1 VRLGEKGDELM
12 PMTVRDVLELPA
24 LQQAGPR
31 VLAGRT
37 RLDAPVRWV
46 HVAEVPEIA
55 DLLRGGELVLTTG
68 IGLPPD
74 DDGLCRWI
82 DALAAVGAAGVVIEL
97 GRRFGPTLPTGLVE
111 RARSRDLPLIALRR
125 EVRFVAVTEVVHSV
139 IVEEQTADLLANDE
153 IHRIFTE
160 LSVEGAEPRQVLRE
174 VTRLSRRPA
183 VLENL
188 AHQVLAYET
197 GPLSAEELLDRWEAR
212 SRAVEV
218 PSGTGYEP
226 RSGWL
231 VTGVEARGSRW
242 GRLVLLCDQEPP
254 ARTRVLLERA
264 ASTIALNQLVVQD
277 SSSVE
282 RQARSNLLW
291 SIVTHSAPT
300 RDVALRARGLGVV
313 LEQRRLF
320 GVVVRRRRL
329 TRTAGVEMNAR
340 RRELLDAV
348 ERAVGDCGLAALT
361 GDVGE
366 AVGGE
371 GVSVLVALG
380 NEDTDEAAL
389 QGLSTAL
396 TEAGHSAG
404 SDVVVAAGSVVR
416 SLDLAR
422 RSLVEAAQV
431 ADASVHTAEPRPFYR
446 LLDVRLRGLLH
457 LLREDVR
464 LQTFVERELGPL
476 LSYDQ
481 RHGTNHVAL
490 LEAYLVEGRNKRR
503 AAAAMALSRSAL
515 YQRLQ
520 LIQRVLDVDLDSS
533 ERHLSLHVALTAR
546 DVMRTKNSLGAAG

>member
-1 VRLGEKGDELM
+1 M

-31 VLAGRT
+31 VMAGRD

-46 HVAEVPEIA
+46 HVAEIPEIA

-74 DDGLCRWI
+74 DDGLRRWI
-82 DALAAVGAAGVVIEL
+82 DGLAAVGAAGVVVEL
-97 GRRFGPTLPTGLVE
+97 GRRFGGTLPAALVE
-111 RARSRDLPLIALRR
+111 QARSRNLPLVALQR
-125 EVRFVAVTEVVHSV
+125 EMRFVAVTEVVHSV
-139 IVEEQTADLLANDE
+139 IVEEQTAELLAKDE

-174 VTRLSRRPA
+174 VTRLSRRPV

-188 AHQVLAYET
+188 SHQVLAYET
-197 GPLSAEELLDRWEAR
+197 GPLSAEELLDRWETR

-231 VTGVEARGSRW
+231 VTGVEARGNRW

-254 ARTRVLLERA
+254 ARTSVLLERA
-264 ASTIALNQLVVQD
+264 ASTIALNQLVARD
-277 SSSVE
+277 DSSVE
-282 RQARSNLLW
+282 RQARSSLLW
-291 SIVTHSAPT
+291 SIVNHSAPT
-300 RDVALRARGLGVV
+300 RDVALRARGLGVA
-313 LEQRRLF
+313 LEQRRLL
-320 GVVVRRRRL
+320 GVVVRRRRPGPGPG
-329 TRTAGVEMNAR
+329 AEMNAR

-348 ERAVGDCGLAALT
+348 ETAVRDCGLSALA
-361 GDVGE
+361 GDVDGL
-366 AVGGE
+366 GGAE
-371 GVSVLVALG
+371 VTVLVALTDA
-380 NEDTDEAAL
+380 ESDEAAL
-389 QGLSTAL
+389 LGLSTAL
-396 TEAGHSAG
+396 TRAGVRAG

-422 RSLVEAAQV
+422 RSLIEAAQV
-431 ADASVHTAEPRPFYR
+431 ADATAHTAEPRPFYR
-446 LLDVRLRGLLH
+446 LLDVRLRGLLY
-457 LLREDVR
+457 LLRDDVR

-476 LSYDQ
+476 LSYDE

-503 AAAAMALSRSAL
+503 AAEEMSLSRSAL

-520 LIQRVLDVDLDSS
+520 LIERVLGVDLDSS
-533 ERHLSLHVALTAR
+533 ERRLSLHVALTAR
-546 DVMRTKNSLGAAG
+546 DVMRGGGISGAAG

>member
-1 VRLGEKGDELM
+1 M

-31 VLAGRT
+31 VMAGRD

-46 HVAEVPEIA
+46 HVAEIPEIA

-74 DDGLCRWI
+74 DDGLRRWI
-82 DALAAVGAAGVVIEL
+82 DGLAAVGAAGVVVEL
-97 GRRFGPTLPTGLVE
+97 GRRFGGTLPAALVE
-111 RARSRDLPLIALRR
+111 QARSRNLPLVALQR
-125 EVRFVAVTEVVHSV
+125 EMRFVAVTEVVHSV
-139 IVEEQTADLLANDE
+139 IVEEQTAELLAKDE

-174 VTRLSRRPA
+174 VTRLSRRPV

-188 AHQVLAYET
+188 SHQVLAYET
-197 GPLSAEELLDRWEAR
+197 GPLSAEELLDRWETR

-231 VTGVEARGSRW
+231 VTGVEARGNRW

-254 ARTRVLLERA
+254 ARTSVLLERA
-264 ASTIALNQLVVQD
+264 ASTIALNQLVARD
-277 SSSVE
+277 DSSVE
-282 RQARSNLLW
+282 RQARSSLLW
-291 SIVTHSAPT
+291 SIVNHSAPT
-300 RDVALRARGLGVV
+300 RDVALRARGLGVP
-313 LEQRRLF
+313 LEQRRLL
-320 GVVVRRRRL
+320 GVVVRRRRPGPGPG
-329 TRTAGVEMNAR
+329 AEMNAR

-348 ERAVGDCGLAALT
+348 ETAVRDCGLAALA
-361 GDVGE
+361 GDVDGL
-366 AVGGE
+366 GGAE
-371 GVSVLVALG
+371 VTVLVALTDA
-380 NEDTDEAAL
+380 ESDEAAL
-389 QGLSTAL
+389 LGLSTAL
-396 TEAGHSAG
+396 TRAGLQAG

-422 RSLVEAAQV
+422 RSLIEAAQV
-431 ADASVHTAEPRPFYR
+431 ADATAHTAEPRPFYR
-446 LLDVRLRGLLH
+446 LLDVRLRGLLY
-457 LLREDVR
+457 LLRDDVR

-476 LSYDQ
+476 LSYDE

-503 AAAAMALSRSAL
+503 AAEEMSLSRSAL

-520 LIQRVLDVDLDSS
+520 LIERVLGVDLDSS
-533 ERHLSLHVALTAR
+533 ERRLSLHVALTAR
-546 DVMRTKNSLGAAG
+546 DVMRGGGISGAAG

>member
-1 VRLGEKGDELM
+1 M

-31 VLAGRT
+31 VMAGRD

-46 HVAEVPEIA
+46 HVAEIPEIA

-74 DDGLCRWI
+74 DDGLRRWI
-82 DALAAVGAAGVVIEL
+82 DGLAAVGAAGVVVEL
-97 GRRFGPTLPTGLVE
+97 GRRFGGTLPAALVE
-111 RARSRDLPLIALRR
+111 QARSRNLPLVALQR
-125 EVRFVAVTEVVHSV
+125 EMRFVAVTEVVHSV
-139 IVEEQTADLLANDE
+139 IVEEQTAELLAKDE

-174 VTRLSRRPA
+174 VTRLSRRPV

-188 AHQVLAYET
+188 SHQVLAYET
-197 GPLSAEELLDRWEAR
+197 GPLSAEELLDRWETR

-231 VTGVEARGSRW
+231 VTGVEARGNRW

-254 ARTRVLLERA
+254 ARTSVLLERA
-264 ASTIALNQLVVQD
+264 ASTIALNQLVARD
-277 SSSVE
+277 DSSVE
-282 RQARSNLLW
+282 RQARSSLLW
-291 SIVTHSAPT
+291 SIVNHSAPT
-300 RDVALRARGLGVV
+300 RDVALRARGLGVA
-313 LEQRRLF
+313 LEQRRLL
-320 GVVVRRRRL
+320 GVVVRRRRPGPGPG
-329 TRTAGVEMNAR
+329 AEMNAR

-348 ERAVGDCGLAALT
+348 ETAVRDCGLSALA
-361 GDVGE
+361 GDVDGL
-366 AVGGE
+366 GGAE
-371 GVSVLVALG
+371 VTVLVALTDA
-380 NEDTDEAAL
+380 ESDEAAL
-389 QGLSTAL
+389 LGLSTAL
-396 TEAGHSAG
+396 TRAGLRAG

-422 RSLVEAAQV
+422 RSLIEAAQV
-431 ADASVHTAEPRPFYR
+431 ADATAHTAEPRPFYR
-446 LLDVRLRGLLH
+446 LLDVRLRGLLY
-457 LLREDVR
+457 LLRDDVR

-476 LSYDQ
+476 LSYDE

-503 AAAAMALSRSAL
+503 AAEEMSLSRSAL

-520 LIQRVLDVDLDSS
+520 LIERVLGVDLDSS
-533 ERHLSLHVALTAR
+533 ERRLSLHVALTAR
-546 DVMRTKNSLGAAG
+546 DVMRGGGISGAAG

>member
-1 VRLGEKGDELM
+1 M

-31 VLAGRT
+31 VLAGRD

-46 HVAEVPEIA
+46 HVAEIPEIA

-74 DDGLCRWI
+74 DDGLRRWI
-82 DALAAVGAAGVVIEL
+82 DGLAAVGVAGVVVEL
-97 GRRFGPTLPTGLVE
+97 GRRFGGTLPAGLVE
-111 RARSRDLPLIALRR
+111 HARSRNLPLIALRR
-125 EVRFVAVTEVVHSV
+125 EMRFVAVTEVVHSV
-139 IVEEQTADLLANDE
+139 IVEEQTAELLAKDE
-153 IHRIFTE
+153 IHRVFTE

-197 GPLSAEELLDRWEAR
+197 GPLTAEELLDRWETR

-231 VTGVEARGSRW
+231 VTGVEARGNRW

-264 ASTIALNQLVVQD
+264 ASTIALNQLVARD

-282 RQARSNLLW
+282 RQARSSLLL
-291 SIVTHSAPT
+291 SLVNHSAPT

-313 LEQRRLF
+313 LEQRLLL
-320 GVVVRRRRL
+320 GVVVRRRRPVPA
-329 TRTAGVEMNAR
+329 TGEANGR

-348 ERAVGDCGLAALT
+348 ETAVRECGLAALV
-361 GDVGE
+361 GDVDE
-366 AVGGE
+366 AAGGT
-371 GVSVLVALG
+371 GVTLLVALDG
-380 NEDTDEAAL
+380 TGSDEAAL
-389 QGLSTAL
+389 GSLSAAL
-396 TEAGHSAG
+396 TRAGHRAG

-416 SLDLAR
+416 TLDLAR

-431 ADASVHTAEPRPFYR
+431 ADATVHTAEPRPFYR
-446 LLDVRLRGLLH
+446 LHDVRLRGLLY
-457 LLREDVR
+457 LLRDDVR

-481 RHGTNHVAL
+481 RHGTNHVGL
-490 LEAYLVEGRNKRR
+490 LETYLVEGRNKRR
-503 AAAAMALSRSAL
+503 AADAMSLSRSAL
-515 YQRLQ
+515 YQRLE
-520 LIQRVLDVDLDSS
+520 LIERVLGVDLDSS
-533 ERHLSLHVALTAR
+533 ERRLSLHVALTAR
-546 DVMRTKNSLGAAG
+546 DVMRAGGPEVTG

>member
-1 VRLGEKGDELM
+1 M

-31 VLAGRT
+31 VLAGRD

-46 HVAEVPEIA
+46 HVAEIPEIA

-74 DDGLCRWI
+74 DDGLRRWI
-82 DALAAVGAAGVVIEL
+82 DGLAAVGVAGVVVEL
-97 GRRFGPTLPTGLVE
+97 GRRFGGTLPAGLVE
-111 RARSRDLPLIALRR
+111 HARSRNLPLIALRR
-125 EVRFVAVTEVVHSV
+125 EMRFVAVTEVVHSV
-139 IVEEQTADLLANDE
+139 IVEEQTADLLAKDE

-197 GPLSAEELLDRWEAR
+197 GPLTAEELLDRWETR

-231 VTGVEARGSRW
+231 VTSVEARGNRW

-264 ASTIALNQLVVQD
+264 ASTIALNQLVARD

-282 RQARSNLLW
+282 RQARSSLLL

-313 LEQRRLF
+313 LDQRRLL
-320 GVVVRRRRL
+320 GVVVRRRRPAPG
-329 TRTAGVEMNAR
+329 TGADGTAN

-348 ERAVGDCGLAALT
+348 ETAVRECGLAALA
-361 GDVGE
+361 GDVD
-366 AVGGE
+366 AGGT
-371 GVSVLVALG
+371 GVTLLVALDETG
-380 NEDTDEAAL
+380 SDEAAL
-389 QGLSTAL
+389 GSLSAAL
-396 TEAGHSAG
+396 TRAGHRAG
-404 SDVVVAAGSVVR
+404 ADVVVAAGSVVR
-416 SLDLAR
+416 TLDLAR
-422 RSLVEAAQV
+422 RSLAEAAQV
-431 ADASVHTAEPRPFYR
+431 ADATVHTAEPRPFYR
-446 LLDVRLRGLLH
+446 LHDVRLRGLLY
-457 LLREDVR
+457 LLRDDVR

-490 LEAYLVEGRNKRR
+490 LETYLVEGRNKRR
-503 AAAAMALSRSAL
+503 AADAMSLSRSAL
-515 YQRLQ
+515 YQRLE
-520 LIQRVLDVDLDSS
+520 LIERVLGVDLDSS
-533 ERHLSLHVALTAR
+533 ERRLSLHVALTAR
-546 DVMRTKNSLGAAG
+546 DVMRAGGPEPTG

>member
-1 VRLGEKGDELM
+1 M

-31 VLAGRT
+31 VMAGRD

-46 HVAEVPEIA
+46 HVAEIPEIA

-74 DDGLCRWI
+74 DDGLRRWI
-82 DALAAVGAAGVVIEL
+82 DGLAAVGAAGVVVEL
-97 GRRFGPTLPTGLVE
+97 GRRFGGTLPAALVE
-111 RARSRDLPLIALRR
+111 QARSRNLPLVALQR
-125 EVRFVAVTEVVHSV
+125 EMRFVAVTEVVHSV
-139 IVEEQTADLLANDE
+139 IVEEQTAELLAKDE

-188 AHQVLAYET
+188 SHQVLAYET
-197 GPLSAEELLDRWEAR
+197 GPLTAEELLDRWETR

-231 VTGVEARGSRW
+231 VTGVEARGNRW

-254 ARTRVLLERA
+254 ARTSVLLERA
-264 ASTIALNQLVVQD
+264 ASTIALNQLVARD
-277 SSSVE
+277 DSSVE
-282 RQARSNLLW
+282 RQARSSLLW
-291 SIVTHSAPT
+291 SIVNHSAPT
-300 RDVALRARGLGVV
+300 RDVALRARGLGVA
-313 LEQRRLF
+313 LEQRRLL
-320 GVVVRRRRL
+320 GVVVRRRRPGL
-329 TRTAGVEMNAR
+329 SPGVEMNAR

-348 ERAVGDCGLAALT
+348 EAAVRDCGLAALA
-361 GDVGE
+361 GDVDGL
-366 AVGGE
+366 GGAE
-371 GVSVLVALG
+371 VTVLVALA
-380 NEDTDEAAL
+380 EAESDEGAL
-389 QGLSTAL
+389 LGLSTAL
-396 TEAGHSAG
+396 TRAGLRAG

-431 ADASVHTAEPRPFYR
+431 ADATAHTAEPRPFYR
-446 LLDVRLRGLLH
+446 LLDVRLRGLLY
-457 LLREDVR
+457 LLRDDVR

-476 LSYDQ
+476 LSYDE

-503 AAAAMALSRSAL
+503 AAEEMSLSRSAL

-520 LIQRVLDVDLDSS
+520 LIERVLGVDLDSS
-533 ERHLSLHVALTAR
+533 ERRLSLHVALTAR
-546 DVMRTKNSLGAAG
+546 DVMRGGGISGAAG

>member
-1 VRLGEKGDELM
+1 M

-31 VLAGRT
+31 VMAGRD

-46 HVAEVPEIA
+46 HVAEIPEIA

-74 DDGLCRWI
+74 DDGLRRWI
-82 DALAAVGAAGVVIEL
+82 DGLAAVGAAGVVVEL
-97 GRRFGPTLPTGLVE
+97 GRRFGGTLPAALVE
-111 RARSRDLPLIALRR
+111 QARSRNLPLVALQR
-125 EVRFVAVTEVVHSV
+125 EMRFVAVTEVVHSV
-139 IVEEQTADLLANDE
+139 IVEEQTAELLAKDE

-174 VTRLSRRPA
+174 VTRLSRRPV

-188 AHQVLAYET
+188 SHQVLAYET
-197 GPLSAEELLDRWEAR
+197 GPLSAEELLDRWETR

-231 VTGVEARGSRW
+231 VTGVEARGNRW

-254 ARTRVLLERA
+254 ARTSVLLERA
-264 ASTIALNQLVVQD
+264 ASTIALNQLVARD
-277 SSSVE
+277 DSSVE
-282 RQARSNLLW
+282 RQARSSLLW
-291 SIVTHSAPT
+291 SIVNHSAPT
-300 RDVALRARGLGVV
+300 RDVALRARGLGVP
-313 LEQRRLF
+313 LEQRRLL
-320 GVVVRRRRL
+320 GVVVRRRRPGPGPG
-329 TRTAGVEMNAR
+329 AEMNAR

-348 ERAVGDCGLAALT
+348 ETAVRDCGLSALA
-361 GDVGE
+361 GDVDGLDGAE
-366 AVGGE
+366 VT
-371 GVSVLVALG
+371 VLVALTDA
-380 NEDTDEAAL
+380 ESDEAAL
-389 QGLSTAL
+389 LGLSTAL
-396 TEAGHSAG
+396 TRAGLRAG

-422 RSLVEAAQV
+422 RSLIEAAQV
-431 ADASVHTAEPRPFYR
+431 ADATAHTAEPRPFYR
-446 LLDVRLRGLLH
+446 LLDVRLRGLLY
-457 LLREDVR
+457 LLRDDVR

-476 LSYDQ
+476 LSYDE

-503 AAAAMALSRSAL
+503 AAEEMSLSRSAL

-520 LIQRVLDVDLDSS
+520 LIERVLGVDLDSS
-533 ERHLSLHVALTAR
+533 ERRLSLHVALTAR
-546 DVMRTKNSLGAAG
+546 DVMRGGGISGAAG

>member
-1 VRLGEKGDELM
+1 M

-31 VLAGRT
+31 VMAGRD

-46 HVAEVPEIA
+46 HVAEIPEIA

-74 DDGLCRWI
+74 DDGLRRWI
-82 DALAAVGAAGVVIEL
+82 DGLAAVGAAGVVVEL
-97 GRRFGPTLPTGLVE
+97 GRRFGGTLPAALVE
-111 RARSRDLPLIALRR
+111 QARSRNLPLVALQR
-125 EVRFVAVTEVVHSV
+125 EMRFVAVTEVVHSV
-139 IVEEQTADLLANDE
+139 IVEEQTADLLAKDE

-188 AHQVLAYET
+188 SHQVLAYET
-197 GPLSAEELLDRWEAR
+197 GPLSAEELLDRWETR

-231 VTGVEARGSRW
+231 VTGVEARGNRW

-254 ARTRVLLERA
+254 ARTSVLLERA
-264 ASTIALNQLVVQD
+264 ASTIALNQLVARD
-277 SSSVE
+277 DSSVE
-282 RQARSNLLW
+282 RQARSSLLW
-291 SIVTHSAPT
+291 SIVNHSAPT
-300 RDVALRARGLGVV
+300 RDVALRARGLGVA
-313 LEQRRLF
+313 LEQRRLL
-320 GVVVRRRRL
+320 GVVVRRRRPGPGP
-329 TRTAGVEMNAR
+329 GVEMNAR

-348 ERAVGDCGLAALT
+348 ETAVRDCGLAALA
-361 GDVGE
+361 GDVDGL
-366 AVGGE
+366 GGAE
-371 GVSVLVALG
+371 VTVLVALADA
-380 NEDTDEAAL
+380 ESDEAAL
-389 QGLSTAL
+389 LGLSTAL
-396 TEAGHSAG
+396 TRAGLRAG

-431 ADASVHTAEPRPFYR
+431 ADATAHTAEPRPFYR
-446 LLDVRLRGLLH
+446 LLDVRLRGLLY
-457 LLREDVR
+457 LLRDDVR

-476 LSYDQ
+476 LSYDE

-503 AAAAMALSRSAL
+503 AAEEMSLSRSAL

-520 LIQRVLDVDLDSS
+520 LIERVLGVDLDSS
-533 ERHLSLHVALTAR
+533 ERRLSLHVALTAR
-546 DVMRTKNSLGAAG
+546 DVMRGGGVSGSAG

>member
-1 VRLGEKGDELM
+1 M

-31 VLAGRT
+31 VMAGRD

-46 HVAEVPEIA
+46 HVAEIPEIA

-74 DDGLCRWI
+74 DDGLRRWI
-82 DALAAVGAAGVVIEL
+82 DGLAAVGAAGVVVEL
-97 GRRFGPTLPTGLVE
+97 GRRFGGTLPAALVE
-111 RARSRDLPLIALRR
+111 QARSRNLPLVALQR
-125 EVRFVAVTEVVHSV
+125 EMRFVAVTEVVHSV
-139 IVEEQTADLLANDE
+139 IVEEQTAELLAKDE

-174 VTRLSRRPA
+174 VTRLSRRPV

-188 AHQVLAYET
+188 SHQVLAYET
-197 GPLSAEELLDRWEAR
+197 GPLSAEELLDRWETR

-231 VTGVEARGSRW
+231 VTGVEARGNRW

-254 ARTRVLLERA
+254 ARTSVLLERA
-264 ASTIALNQLVVQD
+264 ASTIALNQLVARD
-277 SSSVE
+277 DSSVE
-282 RQARSNLLW
+282 RQARSSLLW
-291 SIVTHSAPT
+291 SIVNHSAPT
-300 RDVALRARGLGVV
+300 RDVALRARGLGVP
-313 LEQRRLF
+313 LEQRRLL
-320 GVVVRRRRL
+320 GVVVRRRRPGPGPG
-329 TRTAGVEMNAR
+329 AEMNAR

-348 ERAVGDCGLAALT
+348 ETAVRDCGLAALA
-361 GDVGE
+361 GDVDGL
-366 AVGGE
+366 GGAE
-371 GVSVLVALG
+371 VTVLVALTDA
-380 NEDTDEAAL
+380 ESDEAAL
-389 QGLSTAL
+389 LGLSTAL
-396 TEAGHSAG
+396 TRAGPQAG

-422 RSLVEAAQV
+422 RSLIEAAQV
-431 ADASVHTAEPRPFYR
+431 ADATAHTAEPRPFYR
-446 LLDVRLRGLLH
+446 LLDVRLRGLLY
-457 LLREDVR
+457 LLRDDVR

-476 LSYDQ
+476 LSYDE

-503 AAAAMALSRSAL
+503 AAEEMSLSRSAL

-520 LIQRVLDVDLDSS
+520 LIERVLGVDLDSS
-533 ERHLSLHVALTAR
+533 ERRLSLHVALTAR
-546 DVMRTKNSLGAAG
+546 DVMRGGGISGAAG

>member
-1 VRLGEKGDELM
+1 M

-31 VLAGRT
+31 VVAGRD

-46 HVAEVPEIA
+46 HVAEIPEIA

-74 DDGLCRWI
+74 DDGLRRWI
-82 DALAAVGAAGVVIEL
+82 DGLAAVGAAGVVVEL
-97 GRRFGPTLPTGLVE
+97 GRRFGGTLPAALVE
-111 RARSRDLPLIALRR
+111 QARSRNLPLVALQR
-125 EVRFVAVTEVVHSV
+125 EMRFVAVTEVVHSV
-139 IVEEQTADLLANDE
+139 IVEEQTADLLAKDE

-188 AHQVLAYET
+188 SHQVLAYET
-197 GPLSAEELLDRWEAR
+197 GPLSAEELLDRWETR

-231 VTGVEARGSRW
+231 VTGVEARGNRW

-254 ARTRVLLERA
+254 ARTSVLLERA
-264 ASTIALNQLVVQD
+264 ASTIALNQLVARD
-277 SSSVE
+277 DSSVE
-282 RQARSNLLW
+282 RQARSSLLW
-291 SIVTHSAPT
+291 SIVNHSAPT
-300 RDVALRARGLGVV
+300 RDVALRARGLGVA
-313 LEQRRLF
+313 LEQRRLL
-320 GVVVRRRRL
+320 GVVVRRRRPGL
-329 TRTAGVEMNAR
+329 SPGVEMNAR

-348 ERAVGDCGLAALT
+348 ETAVRDCGLAALA
-361 GDVGE
+361 GDVDGL
-366 AVGGE
+366 GGAE
-371 GVSVLVALG
+371 VTVLVALA
-380 NEDTDEAAL
+380 EAESDEAAL
-389 QGLSTAL
+389 LGLSTAL
-396 TEAGHSAG
+396 TRAGLRAG

-431 ADASVHTAEPRPFYR
+431 ADATAHTAEPRPFYR
-446 LLDVRLRGLLH
+446 LLDVRLRGLLY
-457 LLREDVR
+457 LLRDDVR

-476 LSYDQ
+476 LSYDE

-503 AAAAMALSRSAL
+503 AAEEMSLSRSAL

-520 LIQRVLDVDLDSS
+520 LIERVLGVDLDSS
-533 ERHLSLHVALTAR
+533 ERRLSLHVALTAR
-546 DVMRTKNSLGAAG
+546 DVMRGGGVSGSAG

>member
-1 VRLGEKGDELM
+1 M

-31 VLAGRT
+31 VMAGRD

-46 HVAEVPEIA
+46 HVAEIPEIA

-74 DDGLCRWI
+74 DDGLRRWI
-82 DALAAVGAAGVVIEL
+82 DGLAAVGAAGVVVEL
-97 GRRFGPTLPTGLVE
+97 GRRFGGTLPAALVE
-111 RARSRDLPLIALRR
+111 QARSRNLPLVALQR
-125 EVRFVAVTEVVHSV
+125 EMRFVAVTEVVHSV
-139 IVEEQTADLLANDE
+139 IVEEQTAELLAKDE

-174 VTRLSRRPA
+174 VTRLSRRPV

-188 AHQVLAYET
+188 SHQLLAYET
-197 GPLSAEELLDRWEAR
+197 GPLSAEELLDRWETR

-231 VTGVEARGSRW
+231 VTGVEARGNRW

-254 ARTRVLLERA
+254 ARTSVLLERA
-264 ASTIALNQLVVQD
+264 ASTIALNQLVARD
-277 SSSVE
+277 DSSVE
-282 RQARSNLLW
+282 RQARSSLLW
-291 SIVTHSAPT
+291 SIVNHSAPT
-300 RDVALRARGLGVV
+300 RDVALRARGLGVP
-313 LEQRRLF
+313 LEQRRLL
-320 GVVVRRRRL
+320 GVVVRRRRPGPGPG
-329 TRTAGVEMNAR
+329 AEMNAR

-348 ERAVGDCGLAALT
+348 ETAVRDCGLSALA
-361 GDVGE
+361 GDVDGL
-366 AVGGE
+366 GGAE
-371 GVSVLVALG
+371 VTVLVALTDA
-380 NEDTDEAAL
+380 ESDEAAL
-389 QGLSTAL
+389 LGLSTAL
-396 TEAGHSAG
+396 TRAGLQAG

-422 RSLVEAAQV
+422 RSLIEAAQV
-431 ADASVHTAEPRPFYR
+431 ADATAHTAEPRPFYR
-446 LLDVRLRGLLH
+446 LLDVRLRGLLY
-457 LLREDVR
+457 LLRDDVR

-476 LSYDQ
+476 LSYDE

-503 AAAAMALSRSAL
+503 AAEEMSLSRSAL

-520 LIQRVLDVDLDSS
+520 LIERVLGVDLDSS
-533 ERHLSLHVALTAR
+533 ERRLSLHVALTAR
-546 DVMRTKNSLGAAG
+546 DVMRGGGISGAAG

>member
-1 VRLGEKGDELM
+1 M

-31 VLAGRT
+31 VLAGRD

-46 HVAEVPEIA
+46 HVAEIPEIA

-74 DDGLCRWI
+74 DDGLRRWI
-82 DALAAVGAAGVVIEL
+82 DGLAAVGVAGVVVEL
-97 GRRFGPTLPTGLVE
+97 GRRFGGTLPAGLVE
-111 RARSRDLPLIALRR
+111 HARSRNLPLIALRR
-125 EVRFVAVTEVVHSV
+125 EMRFVAVTEVVHSV
-139 IVEEQTADLLANDE
+139 IVAEQTADLLAKDE

-197 GPLSAEELLDRWEAR
+197 GPLTAEELLDRWETR

-226 RSGWL
+226 HSGWL
-231 VTGVEARGSRW
+231 VTGVEARGNRW

-264 ASTIALNQLVVQD
+264 ASTIALNQLVARD

-282 RQARSNLLW
+282 RQARSSLLL
-291 SIVTHSAPT
+291 SLVNHSAPT

-313 LEQRRLF
+313 LEQRLLL
-320 GVVVRRRRL
+320 GVVVRRRRPAPV
-329 TRTAGVEMNAR
+329 TGVEANAR

-348 ERAVGDCGLAALT
+348 ETAVRECGLAALV
-361 GDVGE
+361 GDVDE
-366 AVGGE
+366 AA
-371 GVSVLVALG
+371 GVTLLVALDETG
-380 NEDTDEAAL
+380 SDEAAL
-389 QGLSTAL
+389 GSLSAAL
-396 TEAGHSAG
+396 TRAGHRAG

-416 SLDLAR
+416 TLDLAR

-431 ADASVHTAEPRPFYR
+431 ADATVHTAEPRPFYR
-446 LLDVRLRGLLH
+446 LHDVRLRGLLY
-457 LLREDVR
+457 LLRDDVR

-490 LEAYLVEGRNKRR
+490 LETYLVEGRNKRR
-503 AAAAMALSRSAL
+503 AADAMSLSRSAL
-515 YQRLQ
+515 YQRLE
-520 LIQRVLDVDLDSS
+520 LIERVLGVDLDSS
-533 ERHLSLHVALTAR
+533 ERRLSLHVALTAR
-546 DVMRTKNSLGAAG
+546 DVMRAGGPEATG

>member
-1 VRLGEKGDELM
+1 M

-31 VLAGRT
+31 VMAGRD

-46 HVAEVPEIA
+46 HVAEIPEIA

-74 DDGLCRWI
+74 DDGLRRWI
-82 DALAAVGAAGVVIEL
+82 DGLAAVGAAGVVVEL
-97 GRRFGPTLPTGLVE
+97 GRRFGGTLPAALVE
-111 RARSRDLPLIALRR
+111 QARSRNLPLVALQR
-125 EVRFVAVTEVVHSV
+125 EMRFVAVTEVVHSV
-139 IVEEQTADLLANDE
+139 IVEEQTADLLAKDE

-188 AHQVLAYET
+188 SHQVLAYET
-197 GPLSAEELLDRWEAR
+197 GPLSAEELLDRWETR

-231 VTGVEARGSRW
+231 VTGVEARGNRW

-254 ARTRVLLERA
+254 ARTSVLLERA
-264 ASTIALNQLVVQD
+264 ASTIALNQLVARD
-277 SSSVE
+277 DSSVE
-282 RQARSNLLW
+282 RQARSSLLW
-291 SIVTHSAPT
+291 SIVNHSAPT
-300 RDVALRARGLGVV
+300 RDVALRARGLGVT
-313 LEQRRLF
+313 LEQRRLL
-320 GVVVRRRRL
+320 GVVVRRRRPVPGP
-329 TRTAGVEMNAR
+329 GVEMNTR

-348 ERAVGDCGLAALT
+348 ETAVRDCGLAALA
-361 GDVGE
+361 GDVDGL
-366 AVGGE
+366 GGAE
-371 GVSVLVALG
+371 VTVLVALTDA
-380 NEDTDEAAL
+380 ESDEAAL
-389 QGLSTAL
+389 LGLSTAL
-396 TEAGHSAG
+396 TRAGLRAG
-404 SDVVVAAGSVVR
+404 SDVVVAAGSVVG

-431 ADASVHTAEPRPFYR
+431 ADATAHTAEPRPFYR
-446 LLDVRLRGLLH
+446 LLDVRLRGLLY
-457 LLREDVR
+457 LLRDDVR

-476 LSYDQ
+476 LSYDE

-503 AAAAMALSRSAL
+503 AAEEMSLSRSAL

-520 LIQRVLDVDLDSS
+520 LIERVLGVDLDSS
-533 ERHLSLHVALTAR
+533 ERRLSLHVALTAR
-546 DVMRTKNSLGAAG
+546 DVMRGGGVAGSAG

>member
-1 VRLGEKGDELM
+1 M

-31 VLAGRT
+31 VMAGRD

-46 HVAEVPEIA
+46 HVAEIPEIA

-74 DDGLCRWI
+74 DDGLRRWI
-82 DALAAVGAAGVVIEL
+82 DGLAAVGAAGVVVEL
-97 GRRFGPTLPTGLVE
+97 GRRFGGTLPAALVE
-111 RARSRDLPLIALRR
+111 QARSRNLPLVALQR
-125 EVRFVAVTEVVHSV
+125 EMRFVAVTEVVHSV
-139 IVEEQTADLLANDE
+139 IVEEQTAELLAKDE

-174 VTRLSRRPA
+174 VTRLSRRPV

-188 AHQVLAYET
+188 SHQVLAYET
-197 GPLSAEELLDRWEAR
+197 GPLSAEELLDRWETR

-231 VTGVEARGSRW
+231 VTGVEARGNRW

-254 ARTRVLLERA
+254 ARTSVLLERA
-264 ASTIALNQLVVQD
+264 ASTIALNQLVARD
-277 SSSVE
+277 DSSVE
-282 RQARSNLLW
+282 RQARSSLLW
-291 SIVTHSAPT
+291 SIVNHSAPT
-300 RDVALRARGLGVV
+300 RDVALRARGLGVP
-313 LEQRRLF
+313 LEQRRLL
-320 GVVVRRRRL
+320 GVVVRRRRPGPGPG
-329 TRTAGVEMNAR
+329 AEMNAR

-348 ERAVGDCGLAALT
+348 ETAVRDCGLAALA
-361 GDVGE
+361 GDVDGL
-366 AVGGE
+366 GGAE
-371 GVSVLVALG
+371 VTVLVALTDA
-380 NEDTDEAAL
+380 ESDEAAL
-389 QGLSTAL
+389 LGLSTAL
-396 TEAGHSAG
+396 TRAGLRAG
-404 SDVVVAAGSVVR
+404 SDVVVAAGSVVG

-422 RSLVEAAQV
+422 RSLIEAAQV
-431 ADASVHTAEPRPFYR
+431 ADATAHTAEPRPFYR
-446 LLDVRLRGLLH
+446 LLDVRLRGLLY
-457 LLREDVR
+457 LLRDDVR

-476 LSYDQ
+476 LSYDE

-503 AAAAMALSRSAL
+503 AAEEMSLSRSAL

-520 LIQRVLDVDLDSS
+520 LIERVLGVDLDSS
-533 ERHLSLHVALTAR
+533 ERRLSLHVALTAR
-546 DVMRTKNSLGAAG
+546 DVMRGGGISGAAG

>member
-1 VRLGEKGDELM
+1 M

-31 VLAGRT
+31 VMAGRD

-46 HVAEVPEIA
+46 HVAEIPEIA

-74 DDGLCRWI
+74 DDGLRRWI
-82 DALAAVGAAGVVIEL
+82 DGLAAVGAAGVVVEL
-97 GRRFGPTLPTGLVE
+97 GRRFGGTLPAALVE
-111 RARSRDLPLIALRR
+111 QARSRNLPLVALQR
-125 EVRFVAVTEVVHSV
+125 EMRFVAVTEVVHSV
-139 IVEEQTADLLANDE
+139 IVEEQTAELLAKDE

-174 VTRLSRRPA
+174 VTRLSRRPV

-188 AHQVLAYET
+188 SHQVLAYET
-197 GPLSAEELLDRWEAR
+197 GPLSAEELLDRWETR

-231 VTGVEARGSRW
+231 VTGVEARGNRW

-254 ARTRVLLERA
+254 ARTSVLLERA
-264 ASTIALNQLVVQD
+264 ASTIALNQLVARD
-277 SSSVE
+277 DSSVE
-282 RQARSNLLW
+282 RQARSSLLW
-291 SIVTHSAPT
+291 SIVNHSAPT
-300 RDVALRARGLGVV
+300 RDVALRARGLGVA
-313 LEQRRLF
+313 LEQRRLL
-320 GVVVRRRRL
+320 GVVVRRRRPGPGPG
-329 TRTAGVEMNAR
+329 AEMNAR

-348 ERAVGDCGLAALT
+348 ETAVRDCGLAALA
-361 GDVGE
+361 GDVDGL
-366 AVGGE
+366 GGAE
-371 GVSVLVALG
+371 VTVLVALTDA
-380 NEDTDEAAL
+380 ESDEAAL
-389 QGLSTAL
+389 LGLSTAL
-396 TEAGHSAG
+396 TRAGLRAG

-422 RSLVEAAQV
+422 RSLIEAAQV
-431 ADASVHTAEPRPFYR
+431 ADATAHTAEPRPFYR
-446 LLDVRLRGLLH
+446 LLDVRLRGLLY
-457 LLREDVR
+457 LLRDDVR

-476 LSYDQ
+476 LSYDE

-503 AAAAMALSRSAL
+503 AAEEMSLSRSAL

-520 LIQRVLDVDLDSS
+520 LIERVLGVDLDSS
-533 ERHLSLHVALTAR
+533 ERRLSLHVALTAR
-546 DVMRTKNSLGAAG
+546 DVMRGGGISGAAG

>member
-1 VRLGEKGDELM
+1 M

-31 VLAGRT
+31 VMAGRD

-46 HVAEVPEIA
+46 HVAEIPEIA

-74 DDGLCRWI
+74 DDGLRRWI
-82 DALAAVGAAGVVIEL
+82 DGLAAVGAAGVVVEL
-97 GRRFGPTLPTGLVE
+97 GRRFGGTLPAALVE
-111 RARSRDLPLIALRR
+111 QARSRNLPLVALQR
-125 EVRFVAVTEVVHSV
+125 EMRFVAVTEVVHSV
-139 IVEEQTADLLANDE
+139 IVEEQTADLLAKDE

-188 AHQVLAYET
+188 SHQVLAYET
-197 GPLSAEELLDRWEAR
+197 GPLSAEELLDRWETR

-231 VTGVEARGSRW
+231 VTGVEARGNRW

-254 ARTRVLLERA
+254 ARTSVLLERA
-264 ASTIALNQLVVQD
+264 ASTIALNQLVARD
-277 SSSVE
+277 DSSVE
-282 RQARSNLLW
+282 RQARSSLLW
-291 SIVTHSAPT
+291 SIVNHSAPT
-300 RDVALRARGLGVV
+300 RDVALRARGLGVA
-313 LEQRRLF
+313 LEQRRLL
-320 GVVVRRRRL
+320 GVVVRRRRPGL
-329 TRTAGVEMNAR
+329 GPGVEMNAR

-348 ERAVGDCGLAALT
+348 EAAVRDCGLAALA
-361 GDVGE
+361 GDVDGL
-366 AVGGE
+366 GGAE
-371 GVSVLVALG
+371 VTVLVALADA
-380 NEDTDEAAL
+380 ESDEAAL
-389 QGLSTAL
+389 LGLSIAL
-396 TEAGHSAG
+396 TRAGLRAG
-404 SDVVVAAGSVVR
+404 SDVVVAAGSVVS

-431 ADASVHTAEPRPFYR
+431 ADATAHTAEPRPFYR
-446 LLDVRLRGLLH
+446 LLDVRLRGLLY
-457 LLREDVR
+457 LLRDDVR

-476 LSYDQ
+476 LSYDE

-503 AAAAMALSRSAL
+503 AAEEMSLSRSAL

-520 LIQRVLDVDLDSS
+520 LIERVLGVDLDSS
-533 ERHLSLHVALTAR
+533 ERRLSLHVALTAR
-546 DVMRTKNSLGAAG
+546 DVMRGGGVSGSAG

>member
-1 VRLGEKGDELM
+1 M

-31 VLAGRT
+31 VMAGRD

-46 HVAEVPEIA
+46 HVAEIPEIA

-74 DDGLCRWI
+74 DDGLRRWI
-82 DALAAVGAAGVVIEL
+82 DGLAAVGAAGVVVEL
-97 GRRFGPTLPTGLVE
+97 GRRFGGTLPAALVE
-111 RARSRDLPLIALRR
+111 QARSRNLPLVALQR
-125 EVRFVAVTEVVHSV
+125 EMRFVAVTEVVHSV
-139 IVEEQTADLLANDE
+139 IVEEQTAELLAKDE

-174 VTRLSRRPA
+174 VTRLSRRPV

-188 AHQVLAYET
+188 SHQVLAYET
-197 GPLSAEELLDRWEAR
+197 GPLSAEELLDRWETR

-231 VTGVEARGSRW
+231 VTGVEARGNRW

-254 ARTRVLLERA
+254 ARTSVLLERA
-264 ASTIALNQLVVQD
+264 ASTIALNQLVARD
-277 SSSVE
+277 DSSVE
-282 RQARSNLLW
+282 RQARSSLLW
-291 SIVTHSAPT
+291 SIVNHSAPT
-300 RDVALRARGLGVV
+300 RDVALRARGLGVP
-313 LEQRRLF
+313 LEQRRLL
-320 GVVVRRRRL
+320 GVVVRRRRPGPGPG
-329 TRTAGVEMNAR
+329 AEMNAR

-348 ERAVGDCGLAALT
+348 ETAVRDCGLSALA
-361 GDVGE
+361 GDVNGL
-366 AVGGE
+366 GGAE
-371 GVSVLVALG
+371 VTVLVALTDA
-380 NEDTDEAAL
+380 ESDEAAL
-389 QGLSTAL
+389 LGLSTAL
-396 TEAGHSAG
+396 TRAGLQAG

-422 RSLVEAAQV
+422 RSLIEAAQV
-431 ADASVHTAEPRPFYR
+431 ADATAHTAEPRPFYR
-446 LLDVRLRGLLH
+446 LLDVRLRGLLY
-457 LLREDVR
+457 LLRDDVR

-476 LSYDQ
+476 LSYDE

-503 AAAAMALSRSAL
+503 AAEEMSLSRSAL

-520 LIQRVLDVDLDSS
+520 LIERVLGVDLDSS
-533 ERHLSLHVALTAR
+533 ERRLSLHVALTAR
-546 DVMRTKNSLGAAG
+546 DVMRGGGISGAAG

>member
-1 VRLGEKGDELM
+1 M

-24 LQQAGPR
+24 LQQAGPL
-31 VLAGRT
+31 VLAGRA
-37 RLDAPVRWV
+37 RLDATVRWV

-82 DALAAVGAAGVVIEL
+82 DTLADVGAAGVVIEL
-97 GRRFGPTLPTGLVE
+97 GRRFGRALPAGLVE
-111 RARSRDLPLIALRR
+111 RARSRDLPLVALRR
-125 EVRFVAVTEVVHSV
+125 EMRFVAVTEVVHSV

-160 LSVEGAEPRQVLRE
+160 LSVEGAEPQQVLRE

-188 AHQVLAYET
+188 ARQVLAYET
-197 GPLSAEELLDRWEAR
+197 GPLSAEELLDRWETR

-254 ARTRVLLERA
+254 ARTKVLLERA
-264 ASTIALNQLVVQD
+264 ASTIALNRLVAQD
-277 SSSVE
+277 RSSVE
-282 RQARSNLLW
+282 RQARSSLLW
-291 SIVTHSAPT
+291 SIVTYSAPT
-300 RDVALRARGLGVV
+300 RDVALRARGLGVG
-313 LEQRRLF
+313 LEQRRLL
-320 GVVVRRRRL
+320 GVIVRRRRL
-329 TRTAGVEMNAR
+329 TRSTGVEMHTR
-340 RRELLDAV
+340 QRELLDAV
-348 ERAVGDCGLAALT
+348 ETAVRDRGLVALT
-361 GDVGE
+361 GDVDE
-366 AVGGE
+366 LFGGE
-371 GVSVLVALG
+371 GVAVLVALG
-380 NEDTDEAAL
+380 SADTDESAL
-389 QGLSTAL
+389 QGLSSAL
-396 TEAGHSAG
+396 TEAGHPAG
-404 SDVVVAAGSVVR
+404 SDVVVAAGSVVG

-422 RSLVEAAQV
+422 RSLMEAAQV
-431 ADASVHTAEPRPFYR
+431 ADATMHTAEPRPFYR

-457 LLREDVR
+457 LLREDAR

-481 RHGTNHVAL
+481 RHGTNHVTV
-490 LEAYLVEGRNKRR
+490 LETYLVEGRNKQR

-520 LIQRVLDVDLDSS
+520 LIQRVLGVDLGSS
-533 ERHLSLHVALTAR
+533 ETCLSLHVALTAR
-546 DVMRTKNSLGAAG
+546 DVMQLENFLGPAG

>member
-1 VRLGEKGDELM
+1 M

-31 VLAGRT
+31 VMAGRD

-46 HVAEVPEIA
+46 HVAEIPEIA

-74 DDGLCRWI
+74 DDGLRRWI
-82 DALAAVGAAGVVIEL
+82 DGLAAVGAAGVVVEL
-97 GRRFGPTLPTGLVE
+97 GRRFGGTLPAALVE
-111 RARSRDLPLIALRR
+111 QARSRNLPLVALQR
-125 EVRFVAVTEVVHSV
+125 EMRFVAVTEVVHSV
-139 IVEEQTADLLANDE
+139 IVEEQTAELLAKDE

-174 VTRLSRRPA
+174 VTRLSRRPV

-188 AHQVLAYET
+188 SHQVLAYET
-197 GPLSAEELLDRWEAR
+197 GPLSAEELLDRWETR

-231 VTGVEARGSRW
+231 VTGVEARGNRW

-254 ARTRVLLERA
+254 ARTSVLLERA
-264 ASTIALNQLVVQD
+264 ASTIALNQLVARD
-277 SSSVE
+277 DSSVE
-282 RQARSNLLW
+282 RQARSSLLW
-291 SIVTHSAPT
+291 SIVNHSAPT
-300 RDVALRARGLGVV
+300 RDVALRARGLGVP
-313 LEQRRLF
+313 LEQRRLL
-320 GVVVRRRRL
+320 GVVVRRRRPGPGPG
-329 TRTAGVEMNAR
+329 AEMNAR

-348 ERAVGDCGLAALT
+348 ETAVRDCGLSALA
-361 GDVGE
+361 GDVDGL
-366 AVGGE
+366 GGAE
-371 GVSVLVALG
+371 VTVLVALTDA
-380 NEDTDEAAL
+380 ESDEAAL
-389 QGLSTAL
+389 LGLSTAL
-396 TEAGHSAG
+396 TRAGLRAG

-422 RSLVEAAQV
+422 RSLIEAAQV
-431 ADASVHTAEPRPFYR
+431 ADATAHTAEPRPFYR
-446 LLDVRLRGLLH
+446 LLDVRLRGLLY
-457 LLREDVR
+457 LLRDDVR

-476 LSYDQ
+476 LSYDE

-503 AAAAMALSRSAL
+503 AAEEMSLSRSAL

-520 LIQRVLDVDLDSS
+520 LIERVLGVDLDSS
-533 ERHLSLHVALTAR
+533 ERRLSLHVALTAR
-546 DVMRTKNSLGAAG
+546 DVMRGGGISGAAG

>member
-1 VRLGEKGDELM
+1 M

-31 VLAGRT
+31 VMAGRD

-46 HVAEVPEIA
+46 HVAEIPEIA

-74 DDGLCRWI
+74 DDGLRRWI
-82 DALAAVGAAGVVIEL
+82 DGLAAVGAAGVVVEL
-97 GRRFGPTLPTGLVE
+97 GRRFGGTLPAALVE
-111 RARSRDLPLIALRR
+111 QARSRNLPLVALQR
-125 EVRFVAVTEVVHSV
+125 EMRFVAVTEVVHSV
-139 IVEEQTADLLANDE
+139 IVEEQTAELLAKDE

-174 VTRLSRRPA
+174 VTRLSRRPV

-188 AHQVLAYET
+188 SHQVLAYET
-197 GPLSAEELLDRWEAR
+197 GPLSAEELLDRWETR

-231 VTGVEARGSRW
+231 VTGVEARGNRW

-254 ARTRVLLERA
+254 ARTSVLLERA
-264 ASTIALNQLVVQD
+264 ASTIALNQLVARD
-277 SSSVE
+277 DSSVE
-282 RQARSNLLW
+282 RQARSSLLW
-291 SIVTHSAPT
+291 SIVNHSAPT
-300 RDVALRARGLGVV
+300 RDVALRARGLGVP
-313 LEQRRLF
+313 LEQRRLL
-320 GVVVRRRRL
+320 GVVVRRRRPGPGPG
-329 TRTAGVEMNAR
+329 AEMNAR

-348 ERAVGDCGLAALT
+348 ETAVRDCGLSALA
-361 GDVGE
+361 GDVDGL
-366 AVGGE
+366 GGAE
-371 GVSVLVALG
+371 VTVLVALTDA
-380 NEDTDEAAL
+380 ESDEAAL
-389 QGLSTAL
+389 LGLSTAL
-396 TEAGHSAG
+396 TRAGLQAG

-422 RSLVEAAQV
+422 RSLIEAAQV
-431 ADASVHTAEPRPFYR
+431 ADATAHTAEPRPFYR
-446 LLDVRLRGLLH
+446 LLDVRLRGLLY
-457 LLREDVR
+457 LLRDDVR

-476 LSYDQ
+476 LSYDE

-503 AAAAMALSRSAL
+503 AAEEMSLSRSAL

-520 LIQRVLDVDLDSS
+520 LIERVLGVDLDSS
-533 ERHLSLHVALTAR
+533 ERRLSLHVALTAR
-546 DVMRTKNSLGAAG
+546 DVMRGGGISGAAG

>member
-1 VRLGEKGDELM
+1 M

-31 VLAGRT
+31 VVAGRD

-46 HVAEVPEIA
+46 HVAEIPEIA

-74 DDGLCRWI
+74 DDGLRRWI
-82 DALAAVGAAGVVIEL
+82 DGLAAVGAAGVVVEL
-97 GRRFGPTLPTGLVE
+97 GRRFGGTLPAALVE
-111 RARSRDLPLIALRR
+111 QARSRNLPLVALQR
-125 EVRFVAVTEVVHSV
+125 EMRFVAVTEVVHSV
-139 IVEEQTADLLANDE
+139 IVEEQTADLLAKDE

-188 AHQVLAYET
+188 SHQVLAYET
-197 GPLSAEELLDRWEAR
+197 GPLSAEELLDRWETR

-231 VTGVEARGSRW
+231 VTGVEARGNRW

-254 ARTRVLLERA
+254 ARTSVLLERA
-264 ASTIALNQLVVQD
+264 ASTIALNQLVARD
-277 SSSVE
+277 DSSVE
-282 RQARSNLLW
+282 RQARSSLLR
-291 SIVTHSAPT
+291 SIVNHSAST
-300 RDVALRARGLGVV
+300 RDVALRARGLGVA
-313 LEQRRLF
+313 LEQRRLL
-320 GVVVRRRRL
+320 GVVVRRRRPGL
-329 TRTAGVEMNAR
+329 GPGVEMNAR

-348 ERAVGDCGLAALT
+348 ETAVRDCGLAALA
-361 GDVGE
+361 GDVDGL
-366 AVGGE
+366 GGAE
-371 GVSVLVALG
+371 VTVLVALTDA
-380 NEDTDEAAL
+380 ESDEAAL
-389 QGLSTAL
+389 AGLSTAL
-396 TEAGHSAG
+396 TRAGLQAG

-422 RSLVEAAQV
+422 RSLIEAAQV
-431 ADASVHTAEPRPFYR
+431 ADATAHTAEPRPFYR
-446 LLDVRLRGLLH
+446 LLDVRLRGLLY
-457 LLREDVR
+457 LLRDDVR

-476 LSYDQ
+476 LSYDE

-503 AAAAMALSRSAL
+503 AAEEMSLSRSAL

-520 LIQRVLDVDLDSS
+520 LIERVLGVDLDSS
-533 ERHLSLHVALTAR
+533 ERRLSLHVALTAR
-546 DVMRTKNSLGAAG
+546 DVMRGGGISGPAG

>member
-1 VRLGEKGDELM
+1 M

-31 VLAGRT
+31 VMAGRD

-46 HVAEVPEIA
+46 HVAEIPEIA

-74 DDGLCRWI
+74 DDGLRRWI
-82 DALAAVGAAGVVIEL
+82 DGLAAVGAAGVVVEL
-97 GRRFGPTLPTGLVE
+97 GRRFGGTLPAALVE
-111 RARSRDLPLIALRR
+111 QARRRNLPLVALQR
-125 EVRFVAVTEVVHSV
+125 EMRFVAVTEVVHSV
-139 IVEEQTADLLANDE
+139 IVEEQTADLLAKDE

-188 AHQVLAYET
+188 SHQVLAYET
-197 GPLSAEELLDRWEAR
+197 GPLSAEELLDRWETR

-231 VTGVEARGSRW
+231 VTGVEARGNRW

-254 ARTRVLLERA
+254 ARTSVLLERA
-264 ASTIALNQLVVQD
+264 ASTIALNQLVARD
-277 SSSVE
+277 DSSVE
-282 RQARSNLLW
+282 RQARSSLLW
-291 SIVTHSAPT
+291 SIVNHSAPT
-300 RDVALRARGLGVV
+300 RDVALRARGLGVT
-313 LEQRRLF
+313 LEQRRLL
-320 GVVVRRRRL
+320 GVVVRRRRPGPGP
-329 TRTAGVEMNAR
+329 GVEMNTR

-348 ERAVGDCGLAALT
+348 ETAVRDCGLAALA
-361 GDVGE
+361 GDVDGL
-366 AVGGE
+366 GGAE
-371 GVSVLVALG
+371 VTVLVALTDA
-380 NEDTDEAAL
+380 ESDEAAL
-389 QGLSTAL
+389 LGLSTAL
-396 TEAGHSAG
+396 TRAGLRAG

-422 RSLVEAAQV
+422 RSLIEAAQV
-431 ADASVHTAEPRPFYR
+431 ADATAHTAEPRPFYR
-446 LLDVRLRGLLH
+446 LLDVRLRGLLY
-457 LLREDVR
+457 LLRDDVR

-476 LSYDQ
+476 LSYDE

-503 AAAAMALSRSAL
+503 AAEEMSLSRSAL

-520 LIQRVLDVDLDSS
+520 LIERVLGVDLDSS
-533 ERHLSLHVALTAR
+533 ERRLSLHVALTAR
-546 DVMRTKNSLGAAG
+546 DVMRGGGVAGSAG

>member
-1 VRLGEKGDELM
+1 M

-31 VLAGRT
+31 VMAGRD

-46 HVAEVPEIA
+46 HVAEIPEIA

-74 DDGLCRWI
+74 DDGLRRWI
-82 DALAAVGAAGVVIEL
+82 DGLAAVGAAGVVVEL
-97 GRRFGPTLPTGLVE
+97 GRRFGGTLPAALVE
-111 RARSRDLPLIALRR
+111 QARSRNLPLVALQR
-125 EVRFVAVTEVVHSV
+125 EMRFVAVTEVVHSV
-139 IVEEQTADLLANDE
+139 IVEEQTADLLAKDE

-188 AHQVLAYET
+188 SHQVLAYET
-197 GPLSAEELLDRWEAR
+197 GPLSAEELLDRWETR

-231 VTGVEARGSRW
+231 VTGVEARGNRW

-254 ARTRVLLERA
+254 ARTSVLLERA
-264 ASTIALNQLVVQD
+264 ASTIALNQLVARD
-277 SSSVE
+277 DSSVE
-282 RQARSNLLW
+282 RQARSSLLW
-291 SIVTHSAPT
+291 SIVNHSAPT
-300 RDVALRARGLGVV
+300 RDVALRARGLGVA
-313 LEQRRLF
+313 LEQRRLL
-320 GVVVRRRRL
+320 GVVVRRRRPGL
-329 TRTAGVEMNAR
+329 GPGVEMNAR

-348 ERAVGDCGLAALT
+348 EAAVRDCGLAALA
-361 GDVGE
+361 GDVDGL
-366 AVGGE
+366 GGAE
-371 GVSVLVALG
+371 VTVLVALADA
-380 NEDTDEAAL
+380 ESDEGAL
-389 QGLSTAL
+389 LGLSTAL
-396 TEAGHSAG
+396 TRAGLRAG

-431 ADASVHTAEPRPFYR
+431 ADATAHTAEPRPFYR
-446 LLDVRLRGLLH
+446 LLDVRLRGLLY
-457 LLREDVR
+457 LLRDDVR

-476 LSYDQ
+476 LSYDE

-503 AAAAMALSRSAL
+503 AAEEMSLSRSAL

-520 LIQRVLDVDLDSS
+520 LIERVLGVDLDSS
-533 ERHLSLHVALTAR
+533 ERRLSLHVALTAR
-546 DVMRTKNSLGAAG
+546 DVMRGGGVSGSAG

>member
-1 VRLGEKGDELM
+1 M

-31 VLAGRT
+31 VMAGRD

-46 HVAEVPEIA
+46 HVAEIPEIA

-74 DDGLCRWI
+74 DDGLRRWI
-82 DALAAVGAAGVVIEL
+82 DGLAAVGAAGVVVEL
-97 GRRFGPTLPTGLVE
+97 GRRFGGTLPAALVE
-111 RARSRDLPLIALRR
+111 QARSRNLPLVALQR
-125 EVRFVAVTEVVHSV
+125 EMRFVAVTEVVHSV
-139 IVEEQTADLLANDE
+139 IVEEQTADLLAKDE

-188 AHQVLAYET
+188 SHQVLAYET
-197 GPLSAEELLDRWEAR
+197 GPLSAEELLDRWETR

-231 VTGVEARGSRW
+231 VTGVEARGNRW

-254 ARTRVLLERA
+254 ARTSVLLERA
-264 ASTIALNQLVVQD
+264 ASTIALNQLVARD
-277 SSSVE
+277 DSSVE
-282 RQARSNLLW
+282 RQARSSLLW
-291 SIVTHSAPT
+291 SIVNHSAPT
-300 RDVALRARGLGVV
+300 RDVALRARGLGVA
-313 LEQRRLF
+313 LEQRRLL
-320 GVVVRRRRL
+320 GVVVRRRRPGL
-329 TRTAGVEMNAR
+329 SPGVEMNAR

-348 ERAVGDCGLAALT
+348 EAAVRDCGLAALA
-361 GDVGE
+361 GDVDGL
-366 AVGGE
+366 GGAE
-371 GVSVLVALG
+371 VTVLVALA
-380 NEDTDEAAL
+380 EAESDEAAL
-389 QGLSTAL
+389 LGLSTAL
-396 TEAGHSAG
+396 TRAGLRAG

-431 ADASVHTAEPRPFYR
+431 ADATAHTAEPRPFYR
-446 LLDVRLRGLLH
+446 LLDVRLRGLLY
-457 LLREDVR
+457 LLRDDVR

-476 LSYDQ
+476 LSYDE

-503 AAAAMALSRSAL
+503 AAEEMSLSRSAL

-520 LIQRVLDVDLDSS
+520 LIERVLGVDLDSS
-533 ERHLSLHVALTAR
+533 ERRLSLHVALTAR
-546 DVMRTKNSLGAAG
+546 DVMRGGGVSGSAG

>member
-1 VRLGEKGDELM
+1 M

-31 VLAGRT
+31 VMAGRD

-46 HVAEVPEIA
+46 HVAEIPEIA

-74 DDGLCRWI
+74 DDGLRRWI
-82 DALAAVGAAGVVIEL
+82 DGLAAVGAAGVVVEL
-97 GRRFGPTLPTGLVE
+97 GRRFGGTLPAALVE
-111 RARSRDLPLIALRR
+111 QARSRNLPLVALQR
-125 EVRFVAVTEVVHSV
+125 EMRFVAVTEVVHSV
-139 IVEEQTADLLANDE
+139 IVEEQTAELLAKDE

-174 VTRLSRRPA
+174 VTRLSRRPV

-188 AHQVLAYET
+188 SHQVLAYET
-197 GPLSAEELLDRWEAR
+197 GPLSAEELLDRWETR

-231 VTGVEARGSRW
+231 VTGVEARGNRW

-254 ARTRVLLERA
+254 ARTSVLLERA
-264 ASTIALNQLVVQD
+264 ASTIALNQLVARD
-277 SSSVE
+277 DSSVE
-282 RQARSNLLW
+282 RQARSSLLW
-291 SIVTHSAPT
+291 SIVNHSAPT
-300 RDVALRARGLGVV
+300 RDVALRARGLGVP
-313 LEQRRLF
+313 LEQRRLL
-320 GVVVRRRRL
+320 GVVVRRRRPGPGPG
-329 TRTAGVEMNAR
+329 AEMNAR

-348 ERAVGDCGLAALT
+348 ETAVRACGLAALA
-361 GDVGE
+361 GDVDGL
-366 AVGGE
+366 GGAE
-371 GVSVLVALG
+371 VTVLVALTDA
-380 NEDTDEAAL
+380 ESDEAAL
-389 QGLSTAL
+389 LGLSTAL
-396 TEAGHSAG
+396 TRAGLRAG

-422 RSLVEAAQV
+422 RSLIEAAQV
-431 ADASVHTAEPRPFYR
+431 ADATAHTAEPRPFYR
-446 LLDVRLRGLLH
+446 LLDVRLRGLLY
-457 LLREDVR
+457 LLRDDVR

-476 LSYDQ
+476 LSYDE

-503 AAAAMALSRSAL
+503 AAEEMSLSRSAL

-520 LIQRVLDVDLDSS
+520 LIERVLGVDLDSS
-533 ERHLSLHVALTAR
+533 ERRLSLHVALTAR
-546 DVMRTKNSLGAAG
+546 DVMRGGGISGAAG

>member
-1 VRLGEKGDELM
+1 M

-31 VLAGRT
+31 VMAGRD

-46 HVAEVPEIA
+46 HVAEIPEIA

-74 DDGLCRWI
+74 DDGLRRWI
-82 DALAAVGAAGVVIEL
+82 DGLAAVGAAGVVVEL
-97 GRRFGPTLPTGLVE
+97 GRRFGGTLPAALVE
-111 RARSRDLPLIALRR
+111 QARSRNLPLVALQR
-125 EVRFVAVTEVVHSV
+125 EMRFVAVTEVVHSV
-139 IVEEQTADLLANDE
+139 IVEEQTADLLAKDE

-188 AHQVLAYET
+188 SHQVLAYET
-197 GPLSAEELLDRWEAR
+197 GPLSAEELLDRWETR

-231 VTGVEARGSRW
+231 VTGVEARGNRW

-254 ARTRVLLERA
+254 ARTSVLLERA
-264 ASTIALNQLVVQD
+264 ASAIALNQLVARD
-277 SSSVE
+277 DSSVE
-282 RQARSNLLW
+282 RQARSSLLW
-291 SIVTHSAPT
+291 SIVNHSAPT
-300 RDVALRARGLGVV
+300 RDVALRARGLGVT
-313 LEQRRLF
+313 LEQRRLL
-320 GVVVRRRRL
+320 GVVVRRRRPVPGP
-329 TRTAGVEMNAR
+329 GVEMNTR

-348 ERAVGDCGLAALT
+348 ETAVRDCGLAALA
-361 GDVGE
+361 GDVDGL
-366 AVGGE
+366 GGAE
-371 GVSVLVALG
+371 VTMLVALTDA
-380 NEDTDEAAL
+380 ESDEAAL
-389 QGLSTAL
+389 LGLSTAL
-396 TEAGHSAG
+396 TRAGLRAG

-422 RSLVEAAQV
+422 RSLIEAAQV
-431 ADASVHTAEPRPFYR
+431 ADATAHTAEPRPFYR
-446 LLDVRLRGLLH
+446 LLDVRLRGLLY
-457 LLREDVR
+457 LLRDDVR

-476 LSYDQ
+476 LSYDE

-503 AAAAMALSRSAL
+503 AAEEMSLSRSAL

-520 LIQRVLDVDLDSS
+520 LIERVLGVDLDSS
-533 ERHLSLHVALTAR
+533 ERRLSLHVALTAR
-546 DVMRTKNSLGAAG
+546 DVMRGGGVAGSAG

>member
-1 VRLGEKGDELM
+1 M

-31 VLAGRT
+31 VLAGRD

-46 HVAEVPEIA
+46 HVAEIPEIA

-74 DDGLCRWI
+74 DDGLRRWI
-82 DALAAVGAAGVVIEL
+82 DGLAAVGVAGVVVEL
-97 GRRFGPTLPTGLVE
+97 GRRFGGTLPAGLVE
-111 RARSRDLPLIALRR
+111 HARSRNLPLIALRR
-125 EVRFVAVTEVVHSV
+125 EMRFVAVTEVVHSV
-139 IVEEQTADLLANDE
+139 IVEEQTADLLAKDE

-188 AHQVLAYET
+188 AHHVLAYET
-197 GPLSAEELLDRWEAR
+197 GPLTAEELLDRWETR

-231 VTGVEARGSRW
+231 VTSVEARGNRW
-242 GRLVLLCDQEPP
+242 GRLVLLCEQEPP

-264 ASTIALNQLVVQD
+264 ASTIALNQLVARD

-282 RQARSNLLW
+282 RQARSSLLL
-291 SIVTHSAPT
+291 SIVNHSAPT

-313 LEQRRLF
+313 LEQRLLL
-320 GVVVRRRRL
+320 GVVVRRRRPAP
-329 TRTAGVEMNAR
+329 AGGAGPNAP

-348 ERAVGDCGLAALT
+348 ETAVRECGLAALV
-361 GDVGE
+361 GDVDE
-366 AVGGE
+366 AAGGT
-371 GVSVLVALG
+371 GVTLLVALDETG
-380 NEDTDEAAL
+380 SDEAAL
-389 QGLSTAL
+389 HGLSTAL
-396 TEAGHSAG
+396 TRAGHRAG

-416 SLDLAR
+416 TLDLAR

-431 ADASVHTAEPRPFYR
+431 ADATVHTAEPRPFYR
-446 LLDVRLRGLLH
+446 LGDVRLRGLLY
-457 LLREDVR
+457 LLRDDVR

-490 LEAYLVEGRNKRR
+490 LETYLVEGRNKRR
-503 AAAAMALSRSAL
+503 AADAMSLSRSAL
-515 YQRLQ
+515 YQRLE
-520 LIQRVLDVDLDSS
+520 LIERVLGVDLDSS
-533 ERHLSLHVALTAR
+533 ERRLSLHVALTAR
-546 DVMRTKNSLGAAG
+546 DVMRAGGPEPTG

>member
-1 VRLGEKGDELM
+1 M

-31 VLAGRT
+31 VMAGRD

-46 HVAEVPEIA
+46 HVAEIPEIA

-74 DDGLCRWI
+74 DDGLRRWI
-82 DALAAVGAAGVVIEL
+82 DGLAAVGAAGVVVEL
-97 GRRFGPTLPTGLVE
+97 GRRFGGTLPAALVE
-111 RARSRDLPLIALRR
+111 QARSRNLPLVALQR
-125 EVRFVAVTEVVHSV
+125 EMRFVAVTEVVHSV
-139 IVEEQTADLLANDE
+139 IVEEQTAELLAKDE

-174 VTRLSRRPA
+174 VTRLSRRPV

-188 AHQVLAYET
+188 SHQVLAYET
-197 GPLSAEELLDRWEAR
+197 GPLSAEELLDRWETR

-231 VTGVEARGSRW
+231 VTGVEARGNRW

-254 ARTRVLLERA
+254 ARTSVLLERA
-264 ASTIALNQLVVQD
+264 ASTIALNQLVARD
-277 SSSVE
+277 DSSVE
-282 RQARSNLLW
+282 RQARSSLLW
-291 SIVTHSAPT
+291 SIVNHSAPT
-300 RDVALRARGLGVV
+300 RDVALRARGLGVP
-313 LEQRRLF
+313 LEQRRLL
-320 GVVVRRRRL
+320 GVVVRRRRPGPGPG
-329 TRTAGVEMNAR
+329 AEMNAR

-348 ERAVGDCGLAALT
+348 ETAVRDCGLAALA
-361 GDVGE
+361 GDVDGL
-366 AVGGE
+366 GGAE
-371 GVSVLVALG
+371 VTVLVALTDA
-380 NEDTDEAAL
+380 ESDEAAL
-389 QGLSTAL
+389 LGLSTAL
-396 TEAGHSAG
+396 TRAGLQAG

-422 RSLVEAAQV
+422 RSLIEAAQV
-431 ADASVHTAEPRPFYR
+431 ADATAHTAEPRPFYR
-446 LLDVRLRGLLH
+446 LLDVRLRGLLY
-457 LLREDVR
+457 LLRDDVR

-476 LSYDQ
+476 LSYDE

-503 AAAAMALSRSAL
+503 AAEEMSLSRSAL

-520 LIQRVLDVDLDSS
+520 LIERVLGVDLDSS
-533 ERHLSLHVALTAR
+533 ERRLSLHVALTAR
-546 DVMRTKNSLGAAG
+546 DVMRGGGISGSAG

>member
-1 VRLGEKGDELM
+1 M

-31 VLAGRT
+31 VMAGRD

-46 HVAEVPEIA
+46 HVAEIPEIA

-74 DDGLCRWI
+74 DDGLRRWI
-82 DALAAVGAAGVVIEL
+82 DGLAAVGAAGVVVEL
-97 GRRFGPTLPTGLVE
+97 GRRFGGTLPAALVE
-111 RARSRDLPLIALRR
+111 QARSRNLPLVALQR
-125 EVRFVAVTEVVHSV
+125 EMRFVAVTEVVHSV
-139 IVEEQTADLLANDE
+139 IVEEQTADLLAKDE

-188 AHQVLAYET
+188 SHQVLAYET
-197 GPLSAEELLDRWEAR
+197 GPLSAEELLDRWETR

-231 VTGVEARGSRW
+231 VTGVEARGNRW

-254 ARTRVLLERA
+254 ARTSVLLERA
-264 ASTIALNQLVVQD
+264 ASTIALNQLVARD
-277 SSSVE
+277 DSSVE
-282 RQARSNLLW
+282 RQARSSLLW
-291 SIVTHSAPT
+291 SIVNHSAPT
-300 RDVALRARGLGVV
+300 RDVALRARGLGVT
-313 LEQRRLF
+313 LEQRRLL
-320 GVVVRRRRL
+320 GVVVRRRRPVPGP
-329 TRTAGVEMNAR
+329 GVEMNTR

-348 ERAVGDCGLAALT
+348 ETAVRDCGLAALA
-361 GDVGE
+361 GDVDGL
-366 AVGGE
+366 GGAE
-371 GVSVLVALG
+371 VTVLVALTDA
-380 NEDTDEAAL
+380 ESDEAAL
-389 QGLSTAL
+389 LGLSTAL
-396 TEAGHSAG
+396 TRAGLRAG

-422 RSLVEAAQV
+422 RSLIEAAQV
-431 ADASVHTAEPRPFYR
+431 ADATAHTAEPRPFYR
-446 LLDVRLRGLLH
+446 LLDVRLRGLLY
-457 LLREDVR
+457 LLRDDVR

-476 LSYDQ
+476 LSYDE

-503 AAAAMALSRSAL
+503 AAEEMSLSRSAL

-520 LIQRVLDVDLDSS
+520 LIERVLGVDLDSS
-533 ERHLSLHVALTAR
+533 ERRLSLHVALTAR
-546 DVMRTKNSLGAAG
+546 DVMRGGGVAGSAG

>member
-1 VRLGEKGDELM
+1 M

-31 VLAGRT
+31 VMAGRD

-46 HVAEVPEIA
+46 HVAEIPEIA

-74 DDGLCRWI
+74 DDGLRRWI
-82 DALAAVGAAGVVIEL
+82 DGLAAVGAAGVVVEL
-97 GRRFGPTLPTGLVE
+97 GRRFGGTLPAALVE
-111 RARSRDLPLIALRR
+111 QARSRNLPLVALQR
-125 EVRFVAVTEVVHSV
+125 EMRFVAVTEVVHSV
-139 IVEEQTADLLANDE
+139 IVEEQTAELLAKDE

-174 VTRLSRRPA
+174 VTRLSRRPV

-188 AHQVLAYET
+188 SHQVLAYET
-197 GPLSAEELLDRWEAR
+197 GPLSAEELLDRWETR

-231 VTGVEARGSRW
+231 VTGVEARGNRW

-254 ARTRVLLERA
+254 ARTSVLLERA
-264 ASTIALNQLVVQD
+264 ASTIALNQLVARD
-277 SSSVE
+277 DSSVE
-282 RQARSNLLW
+282 RQARSSLLW
-291 SIVTHSAPT
+291 SIVNHSAPT
-300 RDVALRARGLGVV
+300 RDVALRARGLGVA
-313 LEQRRLF
+313 LEQRRLL
-320 GVVVRRRRL
+320 GVVVRRRRPGPGPG
-329 TRTAGVEMNAR
+329 AEMNAR

-348 ERAVGDCGLAALT
+348 ETAVRDCGLSALA
-361 GDVGE
+361 GDVDGL
-366 AVGGE
+366 GGAE
-371 GVSVLVALG
+371 VTVLVALTDA
-380 NEDTDEAAL
+380 ESDEAAL
-389 QGLSTAL
+389 LGLSTAL
-396 TEAGHSAG
+396 TRAGLRAG

-422 RSLVEAAQV
+422 RSLIEAAQV
-431 ADASVHTAEPRPFYR
+431 ADATAHTAEPRPFYR
-446 LLDVRLRGLLH
+446 LLDVRLRGLLY
-457 LLREDVR
+457 LLRDDVR

-476 LSYDQ
+476 LSYDE

-503 AAAAMALSRSAL
+503 AAEEMSLSRSAL

-520 LIQRVLDVDLDSS
+520 LIERVLGVDLDSS
-533 ERHLSLHVALTAR
+533 ERRLSLHVALTAR
-546 DVMRTKNSLGAAG
+546 DVMRGGGISGSAG

>member
-1 VRLGEKGDELM
+1 M

-31 VLAGRT
+31 VMAGRD

-46 HVAEVPEIA
+46 HVAEIPEIA

-74 DDGLCRWI
+74 DDGLRRWI
-82 DALAAVGAAGVVIEL
+82 DGLAAVGAAGVVVEL
-97 GRRFGPTLPTGLVE
+97 GRRFGGTLPAALVE
-111 RARSRDLPLIALRR
+111 QARSRNLPLVALQR
-125 EVRFVAVTEVVHSV
+125 EMRFVAVTEVVHSV
-139 IVEEQTADLLANDE
+139 IVEEQTAELLAKDE

-174 VTRLSRRPA
+174 VTRLSRRPV

-188 AHQVLAYET
+188 SHQVLAYET
-197 GPLSAEELLDRWEAR
+197 GPLSAEELLDRWETR

-231 VTGVEARGSRW
+231 VTGVEARGNRW

-254 ARTRVLLERA
+254 ARTSVLLERA
-264 ASTIALNQLVVQD
+264 ASTIALNQLVARD
-277 SSSVE
+277 DSSVE
-282 RQARSNLLW
+282 RQARSSLLW
-291 SIVTHSAPT
+291 SIVNHSAPT
-300 RDVALRARGLGVV
+300 RDVALRARGLGVP
-313 LEQRRLF
+313 LEQRRLL
-320 GVVVRRRRL
+320 GVVVRRRRPGPGPG
-329 TRTAGVEMNAR
+329 AEMNAR

-348 ERAVGDCGLAALT
+348 ETAVRDCGLSALA
-361 GDVGE
+361 GDVDGL
-366 AVGGE
+366 GGAE
-371 GVSVLVALG
+371 VTVLVALTDA
-380 NEDTDEAAL
+380 ESDEAAL
-389 QGLSTAL
+389 LGLSTAL
-396 TEAGHSAG
+396 TRAGLRAG
-404 SDVVVAAGSVVR
+404 SDVVVAAGSVVG

-422 RSLVEAAQV
+422 RSLIEAAQV
-431 ADASVHTAEPRPFYR
+431 ADATAHTAEPRPFYR
-446 LLDVRLRGLLH
+446 LLDVRLRGLLY
-457 LLREDVR
+457 LLRDDVR

-476 LSYDQ
+476 LSYDE

-503 AAAAMALSRSAL
+503 AAEEMSLSRSAL

-520 LIQRVLDVDLDSS
+520 LIERVLGVDLDSS
-533 ERHLSLHVALTAR
+533 ERRLSLHVALTAR
-546 DVMRTKNSLGAAG
+546 DVMRGGGISGAAG

>member
-1 VRLGEKGDELM
+1 M

-31 VLAGRT
+31 VLAGRD

-46 HVAEVPEIA
+46 HVAEIPEIA

-74 DDGLCRWI
+74 DDGLRRWI
-82 DALAAVGAAGVVIEL
+82 DGLAAVGVAGVVVEL
-97 GRRFGPTLPTGLVE
+97 GRRFGGTLPAGLVE
-111 RARSRDLPLIALRR
+111 HARSRNLPLIALRR
-125 EVRFVAVTEVVHSV
+125 EMRFVAVTEVVHSV
-139 IVEEQTADLLANDE
+139 IVEEQTADLLAKDE

-197 GPLSAEELLDRWEAR
+197 GPLTAEELLDRWETR

-231 VTGVEARGSRW
+231 VTSVEARGNRW

-264 ASTIALNQLVVQD
+264 ASTIALNQLVARD

-282 RQARSNLLW
+282 RQAR
-291 SIVTHSAPT
+291 
-300 RDVALRARGLGVV
+300 DVALRARRLGVV
-313 LEQRRLF
+313 LEQRLLL
-320 GVVVRRRRL
+320 GVVVRRRRPAPG
-329 TRTAGVEMNAR
+329 TGADGNANR
-340 RRELLDAV
+340 RALLDAV
-348 ERAVGDCGLAALT
+348 ETAVRECGLAALA
-361 GDVGE
+361 GDVDE
-366 AVGGE
+366 AVGGT
-371 GVSVLVALG
+371 GVTLLVALDETG
-380 NEDTDEAAL
+380 SDEAAL
-389 QGLSTAL
+389 GSLSAAL
-396 TEAGHSAG
+396 TRAGHRAG
-404 SDVVVAAGSVVR
+404 ADVVVAAGSVVR
-416 SLDLAR
+416 TLDLAR

-431 ADASVHTAEPRPFYR
+431 ADATVHTAEPRPFYR
-446 LLDVRLRGLLH
+446 LHDVRLRGLLY
-457 LLREDVR
+457 LLRDDVR

-490 LEAYLVEGRNKRR
+490 LETYLVEGRNKRR
-503 AAAAMALSRSAL
+503 AADAMSLSRSAL
-515 YQRLQ
+515 YQRLE
-520 LIQRVLDVDLDSS
+520 LIERVLGVDLDSS
-533 ERHLSLHVALTAR
+533 ERRLSLHVALTAR
-546 DVMRTKNSLGAAG
+546 DVMRAGGPEPPG

>member
-1 VRLGEKGDELM
+1 M

-31 VLAGRT
+31 VMAGRD

-46 HVAEVPEIA
+46 HVAEIPEIA

-74 DDGLCRWI
+74 DDGLRRWI
-82 DALAAVGAAGVVIEL
+82 DGLAAVGAAGVVVEL
-97 GRRFGPTLPTGLVE
+97 GRRFGGTLPAALVE
-111 RARSRDLPLIALRR
+111 QARSRNLPLVALQR
-125 EVRFVAVTEVVHSV
+125 EMRFVAVTEVVHSV
-139 IVEEQTADLLANDE
+139 IVEEQTAELLAKDE

-174 VTRLSRRPA
+174 VTRLSRRPV

-188 AHQVLAYET
+188 SHQVLAYET
-197 GPLSAEELLDRWEAR
+197 GPLSAEELLDRWETR

-231 VTGVEARGSRW
+231 VTGVEARGNRW

-254 ARTRVLLERA
+254 ARTSVLLERA
-264 ASTIALNQLVVQD
+264 ASTIALNQLVARD
-277 SSSVE
+277 DSSVE
-282 RQARSNLLW
+282 RQARSSLLW
-291 SIVTHSAPT
+291 SIVNHSAPT
-300 RDVALRARGLGVV
+300 RDVALRARGLGVP
-313 LEQRRLF
+313 LEQRRLL
-320 GVVVRRRRL
+320 GVVVRRRRPGPGPG
-329 TRTAGVEMNAR
+329 AEMNAR

-348 ERAVGDCGLAALT
+348 ETAVRDCGLAALA
-361 GDVGE
+361 GDVDGL
-366 AVGGE
+366 GGAE
-371 GVSVLVALG
+371 VTVLVALTDA
-380 NEDTDEAAL
+380 ESDEAAL
-389 QGLSTAL
+389 LGLSTAL
-396 TEAGHSAG
+396 TRAGLRAG

-422 RSLVEAAQV
+422 RSLIEAAQV
-431 ADASVHTAEPRPFYR
+431 ADATAHTAEPRPFYR
-446 LLDVRLRGLLH
+446 LLDVRLRGLLY
-457 LLREDVR
+457 LLRDDVR

-476 LSYDQ
+476 LSYDE

-503 AAAAMALSRSAL
+503 AAEEMSLSRSAL

-520 LIQRVLDVDLDSS
+520 LIERVLGVDLDSS
-533 ERHLSLHVALTAR
+533 ERRLSLHVALTAR
-546 DVMRTKNSLGAAG
+546 DVMRGGGISGAAG

>member
-1 VRLGEKGDELM
+1 M

-31 VLAGRT
+31 VMAGRD

-46 HVAEVPEIA
+46 HVAEIPEIA

-74 DDGLCRWI
+74 DDGLRRWI
-82 DALAAVGAAGVVIEL
+82 DGLAAVGAAGVVVEL
-97 GRRFGPTLPTGLVE
+97 GRRFGGTLPAALVE
-111 RARSRDLPLIALRR
+111 QARSRNLPLVALQR
-125 EVRFVAVTEVVHSV
+125 EMRFVAVTEVVHSV
-139 IVEEQTADLLANDE
+139 IVEEQTADLLAKDE

-188 AHQVLAYET
+188 SHQVLAYET
-197 GPLSAEELLDRWEAR
+197 GPLTAEELLDRWETR

-231 VTGVEARGSRW
+231 VTGVEARGNRW

-254 ARTRVLLERA
+254 ARTSVLLERA
-264 ASTIALNQLVVQD
+264 ASTIALNQLVARD
-277 SSSVE
+277 DSSVE
-282 RQARSNLLW
+282 RQARSSLLW
-291 SIVTHSAPT
+291 SIVNHSAPT
-300 RDVALRARGLGVV
+300 RDVALRARGLGVA
-313 LEQRRLF
+313 LEQRRLL
-320 GVVVRRRRL
+320 GVVVRRRRPGL
-329 TRTAGVEMNAR
+329 SPGVEMNAR

-348 ERAVGDCGLAALT
+348 EAAVRDCGLAALA
-361 GDVGE
+361 GDVDGL
-366 AVGGE
+366 GGAE
-371 GVSVLVALG
+371 VTVLVALA
-380 NEDTDEAAL
+380 EAESDEGAL
-389 QGLSTAL
+389 LGLSTAL
-396 TEAGHSAG
+396 TRAGLRAG

-431 ADASVHTAEPRPFYR
+431 ADATAHTAEPRPFYR
-446 LLDVRLRGLLH
+446 LLDVRLRGLLY
-457 LLREDVR
+457 LLRDDVR

-476 LSYDQ
+476 LSYDE

-503 AAAAMALSRSAL
+503 AAEEMSLSRSAL

-520 LIQRVLDVDLDSS
+520 LIERVLGVDLDSS
-533 ERHLSLHVALTAR
+533 ERRLSLHVALTAR
-546 DVMRTKNSLGAAG
+546 DVMRGGGVSGSAG

>member
-1 VRLGEKGDELM
+1 M

-31 VLAGRT
+31 VMAGRD

-46 HVAEVPEIA
+46 HVAEIPEIA

-74 DDGLCRWI
+74 DDGLRRWI
-82 DALAAVGAAGVVIEL
+82 DGLAAVGAAGVVVEL
-97 GRRFGPTLPTGLVE
+97 GRRFGGTLPAALVE
-111 RARSRDLPLIALRR
+111 QARSRNLPLVALQR
-125 EVRFVAVTEVVHSV
+125 EMRFVAVTEVVHSV
-139 IVEEQTADLLANDE
+139 IVEEQTADLLAKDE

-188 AHQVLAYET
+188 SHQVLAYET
-197 GPLSAEELLDRWEAR
+197 GPLSAEELLDRWETR

-231 VTGVEARGSRW
+231 VTGVEARGNRW

-254 ARTRVLLERA
+254 ARTSVLLERA
-264 ASTIALNQLVVQD
+264 ASTIALNQLVARD
-277 SSSVE
+277 DSSVE
-282 RQARSNLLW
+282 RQARSSLLW
-291 SIVTHSAPT
+291 SIVNHSAPT
-300 RDVALRARGLGVV
+300 RDVALRARGLGVT
-313 LEQRRLF
+313 LEQRRLL
-320 GVVVRRRRL
+320 GVVVRRRRPVPGP
-329 TRTAGVEMNAR
+329 GVEMNTR

-348 ERAVGDCGLAALT
+348 ETAVRDCALAALA
-361 GDVGE
+361 GDVDGL
-366 AVGGE
+366 GGAE
-371 GVSVLVALG
+371 VTVLVALTDA
-380 NEDTDEAAL
+380 ESDEAAL
-389 QGLSTAL
+389 LGLSTAL
-396 TEAGHSAG
+396 TRAGLRAG

-422 RSLVEAAQV
+422 RSLIEAAQV
-431 ADASVHTAEPRPFYR
+431 ADATAHTAEPRPFYR
-446 LLDVRLRGLLH
+446 LLDVRLRGLLY
-457 LLREDVR
+457 LLRDDVR

-476 LSYDQ
+476 LSYDE

-503 AAAAMALSRSAL
+503 AAEEMSLSRSAL

-520 LIQRVLDVDLDSS
+520 LIERVLGVDLDSS
-533 ERHLSLHVALTAR
+533 ERRLSLHVALTAR
-546 DVMRTKNSLGAAG
+546 DVMRGGGVAGSAG

>member
-1 VRLGEKGDELM
+1 M

-31 VLAGRT
+31 VMAGRD

-46 HVAEVPEIA
+46 HVAEIPEIA

-74 DDGLCRWI
+74 DDGLRRWI
-82 DALAAVGAAGVVIEL
+82 DGLAAVGAAGVVVEL
-97 GRRFGPTLPTGLVE
+97 GRRFGGTLPAALVE
-111 RARSRDLPLIALRR
+111 QARSRNLPLVALQR
-125 EVRFVAVTEVVHSV
+125 EMRFVAVTEVVHSV
-139 IVEEQTADLLANDE
+139 IVEEQTAELLAKDE

-174 VTRLSRRPA
+174 VTRLSRRPV

-188 AHQVLAYET
+188 SHQVLAYET
-197 GPLSAEELLDRWEAR
+197 GPLSAEELLDRWETR

-231 VTGVEARGSRW
+231 VTGVEARGNRW

-254 ARTRVLLERA
+254 ARTSVLLERA
-264 ASTIALNQLVVQD
+264 ASTIALNQLVARD
-277 SSSVE
+277 DSSVE
-282 RQARSNLLW
+282 RQARSSLLW
-291 SIVTHSAPT
+291 SIVNHSAPT
-300 RDVALRARGLGVV
+300 RDVALRARGLGVP
-313 LEQRRLF
+313 LEQRRLL
-320 GVVVRRRRL
+320 GVVVRRRRPGPGPG
-329 TRTAGVEMNAR
+329 AEMNAR

-348 ERAVGDCGLAALT
+348 ETAVRDCGLAALA
-361 GDVGE
+361 GDVDGL
-366 AVGGE
+366 GGAE
-371 GVSVLVALG
+371 VTVLVALTDA
-380 NEDTDEAAL
+380 ESDEAAL
-389 QGLSTAL
+389 LGLATAL
-396 TEAGHSAG
+396 TRAGLRAG
-404 SDVVVAAGSVVR
+404 SDVVVAAGSVVG

-422 RSLVEAAQV
+422 RSLIEAAQV
-431 ADASVHTAEPRPFYR
+431 ADATAHTAEPRPFYR
-446 LLDVRLRGLLH
+446 LLDVRLRGLLY
-457 LLREDVR
+457 LLRDDVR

-476 LSYDQ
+476 LSYDE

-503 AAAAMALSRSAL
+503 AAEEMSLSRSAL

-520 LIQRVLDVDLDSS
+520 LIERVLGVDLDSS
-533 ERHLSLHVALTAR
+533 ERRLSLHVALTAR
-546 DVMRTKNSLGAAG
+546 DVMRGGGISGAAG

>member
-1 VRLGEKGDELM
+1 M

-31 VLAGRT
+31 VMAGRD

-46 HVAEVPEIA
+46 HVAEIPEIA

-74 DDGLCRWI
+74 DDGLRRWI
-82 DALAAVGAAGVVIEL
+82 DGLAAVGAAGVVVEL
-97 GRRFGPTLPTGLVE
+97 GRRFGGTLPAALVE
-111 RARSRDLPLIALRR
+111 QARSRNLPLVALQR
-125 EVRFVAVTEVVHSV
+125 EMRFVAVTEVVHSV
-139 IVEEQTADLLANDE
+139 IVEEQTADLLAKDE

-188 AHQVLAYET
+188 SHQVLAYET
-197 GPLSAEELLDRWEAR
+197 GPLSTEELLDRWETR

-231 VTGVEARGSRW
+231 VTGVEARGNRW

-254 ARTRVLLERA
+254 ARTSVLLERA
-264 ASTIALNQLVVQD
+264 ASTIALNQLVARD
-277 SSSVE
+277 DSSVE
-282 RQARSNLLW
+282 RQARSSLLW
-291 SIVTHSAPT
+291 SIVNHSAPT
-300 RDVALRARGLGVV
+300 RDVALRARGLGVT
-313 LEQRRLF
+313 LEQRRLL
-320 GVVVRRRRL
+320 GVVVRRRRPGPGPG
-329 TRTAGVEMNAR
+329 AEMNAR
-340 RRELLDAV
+340 RRDLLDAV
-348 ERAVGDCGLAALT
+348 EAAVRDCGLAALA
-361 GDVGE
+361 GDVDGL
-366 AVGGE
+366 GGAE
-371 GVSVLVALG
+371 VTVLVALA
-380 NEDTDEAAL
+380 EAESDEAVL
-389 QGLSTAL
+389 LGLSTAL
-396 TEAGHSAG
+396 TRAGLRAG

-431 ADASVHTAEPRPFYR
+431 ADATAHTAEPRPYYR
-446 LLDVRLRGLLH
+446 LLDVRLRGLLY
-457 LLREDVR
+457 LLRDDVR

-476 LSYDQ
+476 LSYDE

-503 AAAAMALSRSAL
+503 AAEEMSLSRSAL

-520 LIQRVLDVDLDSS
+520 LIERVLGVDLDSS
-533 ERHLSLHVALTAR
+533 ERRLSLHVALTAR
-546 DVMRTKNSLGAAG
+546 DVMRGGGVSGSAS